1 MYAGSF
7 DNSKNNSSTY
17 LDYWDCND
25 YDSGTTTTSAMISIR
40 PEPHYSRNKKRYD
53 LQPFDWVF
61 FFRRLNYENSWV
73 WVSDWYDH
81 FVRILIVLM
90 VCVFTARFQRRILFS
105 KSGFVGRVAKK
116 RKGVL

>member
-7 DNSKNNSSTY
+7 DNPKNNSSTY

-25 YDSGTTTTSAMISIR
+25 CDSGITTTSAI
-40 PEPHYSRNKKRYD
+40 PHYSRNKKRYD
-53 LQPFDWVF
+53 LQPKDWIAEGAF
-61 FFRRLNYENSWV
+61 FFKRLNYKNSWAR
-73 WVSDWYDH
+73 VSDWYDH

>member
-7 DNSKNNSSTY
+7 DNPKNNSSTY
-17 LDYWDCND
+17 PDSWDCND

-40 PEPHYSRNKKRYD
+40 PEPHYIHPID
-53 LQPFDWVF
+53 WIAEWVF